1 MFELRKIHLR
11 GTPRE
16 LGRGHGEALREPIAA
31 FIEQRLSALRA
42 YLAER
47 GEAARFAEFVSTA
60 GACLAVAER
69 FDPDGVAEHRG
80 IAEAAN
86 VDPVLLY
93 GTTNMTD
100 VRDVLVLPTSPS
112 REGCTSV
119 LVPPSLSA
127 NQELVCGQTWDL
139 NPSDLDFVVAIQ
151 RSPLEGPAT
160 WSVTCSGALSLI
172 GMNGEGVAVGTTNL
186 KTRASRP
193 GVGYLTI
200 LHRAIRARSFAEAR
214 ESVISAPRAAAHS
227 YWIAS
232 ADGGTELECDP
243 ETVSER
249 ALAEQPLVQTNHCQA
264 ALLSA
269 REGEAASES
278 SRRRLKRAE
287 RVLATRGQDVSSL
300 RALFADRSEGVNSI
314 NRYEEDA
321 QGTTTN
327 ACVVCVPARRELWAC
342 RGPADRGSWTRLEF

>member
-1 MFELRKIHLR
+1 MYELLKLHLR

-16 LGRGHGEALREPIAA
+16 LGRGHGEALRQPIRD
-31 FIEQRLSALRA
+31 FIEQRVTALRG

-47 GEAARFAEFVSTA
+47 NESARFAEFVTTA
-60 GACLAVAER
+60 RACLDVAER
-69 FDPDGVAEHRG
+69 FDPDGVAEHQG
-80 IAEAAN
+80 IAEAAG

-100 VRDVLVLPTSPS
+100 VRDVLVLPSSPE

-119 LVPPSLSA
+119 LVPSSLSA
-127 NQELVCGQTWDL
+127 SSELICGQTWDL
-139 NPSDLDFVVAIQ
+139 NPTDLDFVVAI
-151 RSPLEGPAT
+151 RRTPDKGAET

-172 GMNGEGVAVGTTNL
+172 GMNADGVAVGTTNL

-214 ESVISAPRAAAHS
+214 ELVTSAPRAAAHS

-232 ADGGTELECDP
+232 SERATELECDP

-249 ALAEQPLVQTNHCQA
+249 VLAERALVQTNHCQA
-264 ALLSA
+264 PLLRA
-269 REGEAASES
+269 REGEAASDS
-278 SRRRLKRAE
+278 SRQRLERAQ
-287 RVLATRGQDVSSL
+287 RALASSGQDVASV
-300 RALFADRSEGVNSI
+300 RALFADRSDGVNSI
-314 NRYEEDA
+314 NRYTEDG

-327 ACVVCVPARRELWAC
+327 ACVVCIPARRELWAC
-342 RGPADRGSWTRLEF
+342 RGPADRGVWTRLEF